1 MTLYKY
7 AVGELCQISFNC
19 ECEDINYVKSAKASK
34 TVHGQLDLW

>member
-1 MTLYKY
+1 MILHKY

-19 ECEDINYVKSAKASK
+19 GCENINYVKSAKASI